1 MPGMKNT
8 EEITFDDHN
17 HFLTGEVTG
26 ESVEK
31 VIRWIMMGA
40 QNPSPDNLMKLY
52 INSEGGNLTDAF
64 ALMDVMRTSPVP
76 IATVGMGNLMSS
88 AFMIFAA
95 GKKGQRAIGKNTS
108 IMIHQFNHEYAGKY
122 HDMKVYTKEI
132 DRINYRMVAELARTS
147 GMSES
152 EVSTKLLKPSD
163 VWLSAEQL
171 VELGFADI
179 IF

>member
-1 MPGMKNT
+1 MLGMKKT
-8 EEITFDDHN
+8 EEIPFDDYN
-17 HFLTGEVTG
+17 HFFTGNVDG
-26 ESVEK
+26 ESIEK
-31 VIRWIMMGA
+31 TIRWIMMGA
-40 QNPSPDNLMKLY
+40 QNPSPEHPMKLY
-52 INSEGGNLTDAF
+52 INSDGGNLTDAF

-95 GKKGQRAIGKNTS
+95 GTKGQRAIAKNTS

-122 HDMKVYTKEI
+122 HDMKAYAEEI
-132 DRINYRMVAELARTS
+132 DRINYRMVAELSRTS
-147 GMSES
+147 GLSEK
-152 EVSTKLLKPSD
+152 EVGIKLLMPSD
-163 VWLSAEQL
+163 VWLTAEQL

>member
-1 MPGMKNT
+1 MLGMKNI

-17 HFLTGEVTG
+17 HFLTGNVDG

-31 VIRWIMMGA
+31 IIRWIMMGA
-40 QNPSPDNLMKLY
+40 RNPSPEHPMKLY
-52 INSEGGNLTDAF
+52 VNSDGGNLTDAF
-64 ALMDVMRTSPVP
+64 ALMDVMRTTPVP

-95 GKKGQRAIGKNTS
+95 GKKGQRAIAKNTS

-122 HDMKVYTKEI
+122 HDMKVYTAEI
-132 DRINYRMVAELARTS
+132 DRINYRMVAELSRTS
-147 GMSES
+147 GMSEK
-152 EVSTKLLKPSD
+152 EVKTKLLKPSD
-163 VWLSAEQL
+163 VWLTAEQL

>member
-1 MPGMKNT
+1 MKNKD
-8 EEITFDDHN
+8 EITFDDHN
-17 HFLTGEVTG
+17 HFLTGEING

-31 VIRWIMMGA
+31 AIRWIIMGA
-40 QNPSPDNLMKLY
+40 ENPSPEHPMKLY
-52 INSEGGNLTDAF
+52 INSEGGSLIDAF

-95 GKKGQRAIGKNTS
+95 GTKGKRAIAKNTS
-108 IMIHQFNHEYAGKY
+108 IMIHQFNSDYTGKY
-122 HDMKVYTKEI
+122 HDMRSYADEI
-132 DRINYRMVAELARTS
+132 DRINYRMTAELARTS
-147 GMSES
+147 TLSES
-152 EVSTKLLKPSD
+152 EVSTKLLRPSD

-171 VELGFADI
+171 VNLGIADI

>member
-1 MPGMKNT
+1 MKNKQ
-8 EEITFDDHN
+8 EVISFDDYN

-40 QNPSPDNLMKLY
+40 QNPSSDNLMRLY

-64 ALMDVMRTSPVP
+64 ALMDVMRTSPIP

-88 AFMIFAA
+88 SFMIFAA
-95 GKKGQRAIGKNTS
+95 GTLGKRAIARNTS
-108 IMIHQFNHEYAGKY
+108 IMIHQFNHDYAGKY
-122 HDMKVYTKEI
+122 HDMKAYAEEI
-132 DRINYRMVAELARTS
+132 DRINYRMVAELSRTS
-147 GMSES
+147 KLN
-152 EVSTKLLKPSD
+152 EVEVITKLLKPSD
-163 VWLSAEQL
+163 VWLTAEQL
-171 VELGFADI
+171 VELGIADY

>member
-1 MPGMKNT
+1 MLGMKNP

-31 VIRWIMMGA
+31 AIRWIMVGA
-40 QNPSPDNLMKLY
+40 QNPSPEHPMKLY
-52 INSEGGNLTDAF
+52 INSEGGNLIDAF
-64 ALMDVMRTSPVP
+64 ALIDVMRTSPVS

-95 GKKGQRAIGKNTS
+95 GTKGRRAIGKNTS
-108 IMIHQFNHEYAGKY
+108 IMIHQFNHEYGGKY
-122 HDMKVYTKEI
+122 HDMKAYAEEI
-132 DRINYRMVAELARTS
+132 DRINYRMVAELART
-147 GMSES
+147 GKLTEH
-152 EVSTKLLKPSD
+152 EVGSKLLKPSD

>member
-1 MPGMKNT
+1 MLGMKNP

-31 VIRWIMMGA
+31 AIRWIMVGA
-40 QNPSPDNLMKLY
+40 QNPSPEHPMKLY
-52 INSEGGNLTDAF
+52 INSEGGNLIDAF
-64 ALMDVMRTSPVP
+64 ALIDVMRTSPVS

-95 GKKGQRAIGKNTS
+95 GTKGRRAIGKNTS
-108 IMIHQFNHEYAGKY
+108 IMIQQFNHDYAGKY
-122 HDMKVYTKEI
+122 HDMKAYSEEI
-132 DRINYRMVAELARTS
+132 DRINYRMVAELTRT
-147 GMSES
+147 GKLNDQQ
-152 EVSTKLLKPSD
+152 VSTKLLKPSD

-171 VELGFADI
+171 VELGFADV

>member
-1 MPGMKNT
+1 MKNKD
-8 EEITFDDHN
+8 EITFDDHN
-17 HFLTGEVTG
+17 HFLTGEING

-31 VIRWIMMGA
+31 AIRWIIMGA
-40 QNPSPDNLMKLY
+40 ENPSSEHPMKLY
-52 INSEGGNLTDAF
+52 INSEGGSLIDAF

-95 GKKGQRAIGKNTS
+95 GTKGKRAIAKNTS
-108 IMIHQFNHEYAGKY
+108 IMIHQFNSDYTGKY
-122 HDMKVYTKEI
+122 HDMRSYVGEI
-132 DRINYRMVAELARTS
+132 DSINYRMTAELARTS
-147 GMSES
+147 TLSES
-152 EVSTKLLKPSD
+152 EVSTKLLRPSD

-171 VELGFADI
+171 VNLGIADI

>member
-1 MPGMKNT
+1 MLGMKKI
-8 EEITFDDHN
+8 EEIPFDDYN
-17 HFLTGEVTG
+17 HFFTGNVDG
-26 ESVEK
+26 DSIEK
-31 VIRWIMMGA
+31 TIRWIMMGA
-40 QNPSPDNLMKLY
+40 QNPSAKHPMKLY
-52 INSEGGNLTDAF
+52 VNSDGGNLTDAF

-95 GKKGQRAIGKNTS
+95 GTKGQRAIAKNTS

-122 HDMKVYTKEI
+122 HDMKAYAEEI

-147 GMSES
+147 GLTEQ
-152 EVSTKLLKPSD
+152 EVGTKLLKPSD
-163 VWLSAEQL
+163 VWLTAEQL

>member
-1 MPGMKNT
+1 MLGMKNT
-8 EEITFDDHN
+8 EEIPFDEYN
-17 HFLTGEVTG
+17 HFFTGNVDG
-26 ESVEK
+26 ESIEK
-31 VIRWIMMGA
+31 AIRWIMMGA
-40 QNPSPDNLMKLY
+40 QNPSPEHPMKLY
-52 INSEGGNLTDAF
+52 INSDGGNLTDAF

-122 HDMKVYTKEI
+122 HDMKV
-132 DRINYRMVAELARTS
+132 
-147 GMSES
+147 
-152 EVSTKLLKPSD
+152 STKLLKPSD

>member
-1 MPGMKNT
+1 MLGMEKT

-17 HFLTGEVTG
+17 HFLTGNVDG
-26 ESVEK
+26 ESIEK
-31 VIRWIMMGA
+31 AIRWILMGA
-40 QNPSPDNLMKLY
+40 RKPSPEHPMKLH
-52 INSEGGNLTDAF
+52 INSDGGNLTDAF

-95 GKKGQRAIGKNTS
+95 GAKGRRAIAKNTS
-108 IMIHQFNHEYAGKY
+108 IMIHQFNHEYMGKY
-122 HDMKVYTKEI
+122 HDMKAYAEEI
-132 DRINYRMVAELARTS
+132 DRINYRMVAELSRTS
-147 GMSES
+147 GLTGQ
-152 EVSTKLLKPSD
+152 EVGTKLLKPSD
-163 VWLSAEQL
+163 VWLTAEQL

>member
-1 MPGMKNT
+1 MLGMEKT

-17 HFLTGEVTG
+17 HFLTGNVDG
-26 ESVEK
+26 ESIEK
-31 VIRWIMMGA
+31 AIRWILMGA
-40 QNPSPDNLMKLY
+40 RKPSPEHPMKLH
-52 INSEGGNLTDAF
+52 INSDGGNLTDAF

-95 GKKGQRAIGKNTS
+95 GAKGRRAIAKNTS
-108 IMIHQFNHEYAGKY
+108 IMIHQFNHEYMGKY
-122 HDMKVYTKEI
+122 HDMKAYAEEI
-132 DRINYRMVAELARTS
+132 DRINYRMVAELSRTS
-147 GMSES
+147 GLTRQ
-152 EVSTKLLKPSD
+152 EVGTKLLNPSD
-163 VWLSAEQL
+163 VWLTAEQL

>member
-1 MPGMKNT
+1 MLGMEKT

-17 HFLTGEVTG
+17 HFLTGNVDG
-26 ESVEK
+26 ESIEK
-31 VIRWIMMGA
+31 AIRWILMGA
-40 QNPSPDNLMKLY
+40 RKPSPEHPMKLH
-52 INSEGGNLTDAF
+52 INSDGGNLTDAF

-95 GKKGQRAIGKNTS
+95 GAKGRRAIAKNTS
-108 IMIHQFNHEYAGKY
+108 IMIHQFNHEYMGKY
-122 HDMKVYTKEI
+122 HDMKAYAEEI
-132 DRINYRMVAELARTS
+132 DRINYRMVAELSRTS
-147 GMSES
+147 GLTEQ
-152 EVSTKLLKPSD
+152 EVGTKLLKPSD
-163 VWLSAEQL
+163 VWLTAEQL

>member
-1 MPGMKNT
+1 MLGMKNT

-17 HFLTGEVTG
+17 HFLTGEVNG

-31 VIRWIMMGA
+31 AIRWIMMGA
-40 QNPSPDNLMKLY
+40 QNPSPEHPMKLY

-122 HDMKVYTKEI
+122 HDMKVYAKEI
-132 DRINYRMVAELARTS
+132 DRINYRMVAELSRTS
-147 GMSES
+147 NMSEN

-163 VWLSAEQL
+163 VWLTAEQL

>member
-1 MPGMKNT
+1 MKNT
-8 EEITFDDHN
+8 DEILFDDHN
-17 HFLTGEVTG
+17 HFFTGEVTG

-31 VIRWIMMGA
+31 AIRWIMMGV
-40 QNPSPDNLMKLY
+40 QNTSLEHPMKLH
-52 INSEGGNLTDAF
+52 INSEGGNLIDAF
-64 ALMDVMRTSPVP
+64 ALIDVMRTSPVP
-76 IATVGMGNLMSS
+76 IITVGMGNLMSS

-95 GKKGQRAIGKNTS
+95 GTKGQRAIARNTS
-108 IMIHQFNHEYAGKY
+108 IMIHQFNHDYAGKY
-122 HDMKVYTKEI
+122 HDMKAYAEEI
-132 DRINYRMVAELARTS
+132 DRINYRMVAELSRTS
-147 GMSES
+147 TLSES

>member
-1 MPGMKNT
+1 MLGMKNT
-8 EEITFDDHN
+8 EEIPFDDYN
-17 HFLTGEVTG
+17 HFLTGNVDG
-26 ESVEK
+26 ESIEK
-31 VIRWIMMGA
+31 AIRWIMMSA
-40 QNPSPDNLMKLY
+40 QNLPPDYMKLY
-52 INSEGGNLTDAF
+52 INSDGGNLTDAF

-147 GMSES
+147 GMTES

-163 VWLSAEQL
+163 VWLTAEQL
-171 VELGFADI
+171 VEFGFADI

>member
-1 MPGMKNT
+1 MKET

-17 HFLTGEVTG
+17 HFLTGEING

-31 VIRWIMMGA
+31 AIRWIIMGA
-40 QNPSPDNLMKLY
+40 ENPSPQHPMKLY
-52 INSEGGNLTDAF
+52 INSEGGSLIDAF
-64 ALMDVMRTSPVP
+64 ALVDVMRTSPVP

-95 GKKGQRAIGKNTS
+95 GTKGQRAIARNTS
-108 IMIHQFNHEYAGKY
+108 IMVHQFNSDYTGKY
-122 HDMKVYTKEI
+122 HDMKMYAEEI
-132 DRINYRMVAELARTS
+132 DRINYRMTAELARTS
-147 GMSES
+147 KLN
-152 EVSTKLLKPSD
+152 EVEVTSKLLKPSD

-171 VELGFADI
+171 VHLGIADI

>member
-1 MPGMKNT
+1 MLGMKKT
-8 EEITFDDHN
+8 EEIPFDDYN
-17 HFLTGEVTG
+17 HFFTGNVDG
-26 ESVEK
+26 ESIEK
-31 VIRWIMMGA
+31 AIRWIMMGA
-40 QNPSPDNLMKLY
+40 KNSSPEHPMKLY
-52 INSEGGNLTDAF
+52 VNSDGGNLTDAF

-95 GKKGQRAIGKNTS
+95 GTKGQRAIGKNTS

-122 HDMKVYTKEI
+122 HDMKAYAEEI
-132 DRINYRMVAELARTS
+132 DRINYRMVAELSRTS
-147 GMSES
+147 KLTEQ
-152 EVSTKLLKPSD
+152 EVGTKLLKPSD
-163 VWLSAEQL
+163 VWLTAEQL

>member
-1 MPGMKNT
+1 MLGMKNT

-17 HFLTGEVTG
+17 HFLTGEVNG

-31 VIRWIMMGA
+31 AIRWIMMGS
-40 QNPSPDNLMKLY
+40 QNPSPEHPMKLY

-95 GKKGQRAIGKNTS
+95 GTIGKRAIGKNTS
-108 IMIHQFNHEYAGKY
+108 IMIHQFNHDYAGKY
-122 HDMKVYTKEI
+122 HDMKAYSEEI

-147 GMSES
+147 KLNDI
-152 EVSTKLLKPSD
+152 EVGTKLLKPSD
-163 VWLSAEQL
+163 VWLTAEKL

>member
-1 MPGMKNT
+1 MLGMKNT

-31 VIRWIMMGA
+31 AIRWIMIGA
-40 QNPSPDNLMKLY
+40 QNLSPDHPMKLY
-52 INSEGGNLTDAF
+52 INSEGGNLIDAF
-64 ALMDVMRTSPVP
+64 ALIDVMRTSPVP

-95 GKKGQRAIGKNTS
+95 GTLGKRAIARNTS
-108 IMIHQFNHEYAGKY
+108 IMIHQFNHDYAGKY
-122 HDMKVYTKEI
+122 HDMKAYSEEI
-132 DRINYRMVAELARTS
+132 DRINYRMVAELART
-147 GMSES
+147 GNLNEQQ
-152 EVSTKLLKPSD
+152 VSTKLLKPSD

>member
-1 MPGMKNT
+1 MLGMEKT

-17 HFLTGEVTG
+17 HFLTGNVDG
-26 ESVEK
+26 ESIEK
-31 VIRWIMMGA
+31 AIRWILMGA
-40 QNPSPDNLMKLY
+40 RKPSPEHPMKLH
-52 INSEGGNLTDAF
+52 INSDGGNLTDAF

-95 GKKGQRAIGKNTS
+95 GAKGRRAIAKNTS
-108 IMIHQFNHEYAGKY
+108 IMIHQFNHEYMGKY
-122 HDMKVYTKEI
+122 HDMKAYAEEI
-132 DRINYRMVAELARTS
+132 DRINYRMVAELSRTS
-147 GMSES
+147 GLTEH
-152 EVSTKLLKPSD
+152 VVGTKLLNPSD
-163 VWLSAEQL
+163 VWLTAEQL